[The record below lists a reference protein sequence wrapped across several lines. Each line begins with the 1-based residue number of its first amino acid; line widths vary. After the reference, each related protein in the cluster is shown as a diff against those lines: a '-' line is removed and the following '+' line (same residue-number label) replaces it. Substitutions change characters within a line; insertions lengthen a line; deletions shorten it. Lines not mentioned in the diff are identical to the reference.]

1 MGIWDT
7 PGEVEVSSRPKLR
20 VQHSSSQTRKK
31 FFIAVM
37 VSLQRSVS
45 VLHIF
50 ICTYIYIYII
60 YRERELYRYDI

>member
-20 VQHSSSQTRKK
+20 VQHSSQTRKK

-50 ICTYIYIYII
+50 ICTYIYIYYIE
-60 YRERELYRYDI
+60 RERII